1 MFIVPFLWLWIF
13 PFLFTVSLLALG
25 TNLAPH
31 ANNED
36 EIYDA
41 CMYYMWRFIV
51 DVFFFF
57 LMVYFYFIVL
67 FDFKMVKE

>member
-1 MFIVPFLWLWIF
+1 
-13 PFLFTVSLLALG
+13 LLALG

-36 EIYDA
+36 EIMMPVYIICGDLLL
-41 CMYYMWRFIV
+41 M
-51 DVFFFF
+51 FFF
-57 LMVYFYFIVL
+57 MVYFYFIVL

>member
-1 MFIVPFLWLWIF
+1 
-13 PFLFTVSLLALG
+13 LLALG

-41 CMYYMWRFIV
+41 CIYYMWRFIV
-51 DVFFFF
+51 DFFFF